1 MSGLLRRLFTGI
13 FFVVLMLGGLYAGRY
28 SFVLLFAIVT
38 ALCLWEFLNMVLDRY
53 TQRDYVRI
61 IIGMGL
67 GLVPFI
73 ISTVVQLD
81 LAQNR
86 EVFISLSAFL
96 ASPFLF
102 TAFLYELYTNSNN
115 PFLNIAFMML
125 GMIYIGVPFALLDF
139 IAFDGEYFY
148 ADTVFGLLL
157 LSWSNDT
164 GAYAVGSLIGKTPL
178 FPRISPKKTWEG
190 TIGGL
195 AITFLISFLLSKYLP
210 ELDFVH
216 WLALAAIVSVFGTLG
231 DLVESMLKRSMQV
244 KDSGGLLPG
253 HGGFLDRFDGFIFM
267 LPYATAYLLW
277 MR

>member
-1 MSGLLRRLFTGI
+1 MSGLLRRLLTGI
-13 FFVVLMLGGLYAGRY
+13 FFVLLMLGGLYAGRY

-38 ALCLWEFLNMVLDRY
+38 GLCLWEFLNMVLEKY

-61 IIGMGL
+61 LIGMGL

-73 ISTVVQLD
+73 ISTIVQLD

-86 EVFISLSAFL
+86 EAFISLTAFWV
-96 ASPFLF
+96 SPFLF
-102 TAFLYELYTNSNN
+102 TAFLYELYTNSSN

-164 GAYAVGSLIGKTPL
+164 GAYVVGSMIGKTPL

-190 TIGGL
+190 TIGGF

-231 DLVESMLKRSMQV
+231 DLVESMLKRSLQI

>member
-1 MSGLLRRLFTGI
+1 MKGLLRRLFTAI
-13 FFVVLMLGGLYAGRY
+13 FFVLLMLGGLYGGRY

-38 ALCLWEFLNMVLDRY
+38 ALCLWEFLNMVLVKY
-53 TQRDYVRI
+53 TQRDFVRI

-81 LAQNR
+81 LANDR

-96 ASPFLF
+96 VSPFLF
-102 TAFLYELYTNSNN
+102 TAFLYELYSNSQN

-139 IAFDGEYFY
+139 IAFDGAYFY

-164 GAYAVGSLIGKTPL
+164 GAYVVGSLFGRTKL

-190 TIGGL
+190 TIGGF
-195 AITFLISFLLSKYLP
+195 AITFLICIILAKYFT

-216 WLALAAIVSVFGTLG
+216 WLALAGIVSVFGTLG
-231 DLVESMLKRSMQV
+231 DLVESMLKRSMQT